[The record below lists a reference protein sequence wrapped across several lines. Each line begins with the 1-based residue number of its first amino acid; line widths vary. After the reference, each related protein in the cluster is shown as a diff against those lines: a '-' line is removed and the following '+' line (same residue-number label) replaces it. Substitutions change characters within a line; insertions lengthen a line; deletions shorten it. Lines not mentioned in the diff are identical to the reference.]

1 MYVIISF
8 DFGNS
13 NDVSINCITNDL
25 EKASKHYKITLDY
38 NKDYNK
44 DDSKC
49 KLIELIEIE
58 NDFLILKVLHYI
70 GEIYIV
76 MQKYYFQ
83 IILINN
89 LLNKIFYLINL
100 ANGK

>member
-38 NKDYNK
+38 NKDYNITNWRRHYHK
-44 DDSKC
+44 NDGKSK
-49 KLIELIEIE
+49 LP
-58 NDFLILKVLHYI
+58 
-70 GEIYIV
+70 
-76 MQKYYFQ
+76 
-83 IILINN
+83 
-89 LLNKIFYLINL
+89 
-100 ANGK
+100 

>member
-8 DFGNS
+8 DYGNS

-25 EKASKHYKITLDY
+25 EKASKQYKITLDY

-44 DDSKC
+44 DESKC

-58 NDFLILKVLHYI
+58 NDFFDIKGFTLYWGNIHSNAKILLS
-70 GEIYIV
+70 
-76 MQKYYFQ
+76 
-83 IILINN
+83 NN
-89 LLNKIFYLINL
+89 TD
-100 ANGK
+100 